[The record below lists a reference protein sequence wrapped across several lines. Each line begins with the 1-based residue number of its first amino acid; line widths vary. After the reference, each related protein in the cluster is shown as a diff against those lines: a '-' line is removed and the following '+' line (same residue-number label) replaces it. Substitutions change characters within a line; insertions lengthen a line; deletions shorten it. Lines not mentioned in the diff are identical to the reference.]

1 MSAPD
6 VSATTAAPAPGP
18 DDTPNVHPVVRAALR
33 LSLSAKEYRV
43 LHSLVV
49 SRAPGAQNKIILP
62 SRYDAIVHSKNRR
75 NEAAV
80 RTSLRVFVGTG
91 ATLNLLE
98 AIVSRIRGGTA
109 QKKVRGPL
117 LQSPKFRLSLSLS
130 LLLLLHR
137 LLYRFLTRIRL
148 NLCTD
153 EAKPFRQRNP
163 RIASALTSRFAPAV
177 GASVAGFALGIC
189 PQDQLRLT
197 VAIYTGTRSLEFL
210 YNVMELKGWLEGRP
224 WWCGSWLLMPIS
236 CAQLFHA
243 FVFDRENT
251 PKWLGNVILKL
262 SPSYIPGRPQGLP
275 KDVFWPE
282 KDQILDSL
290 ASIASLRWPAYVCP
304 TLHPADSNTLP
315 ASVQAIS
322 PITGPAHPAIAHLSC
337 ALLHPNVPSCS
348 TAFVHHILH
357 SVPLLARFL
366 TVVSLA
372 LSIPRLK
379 SIMAQPITSINSL
392 SKRIITLTAVL
403 SASVGSAWGSV
414 CLFNNALPRST
425 LPTKRFFLSGAIAGL
440 PFALLANS
448 RSVFMYFFRAAVDSA
463 WKTGVK
469 RGLWKGGRA
478 VELWLFVLSWALMG
492 SILEAHPSA
501 VQGRGLRKALAW
513 LRGDG
518 FVDLEEVEKRRARR
532 AVKAPQ
538 SKEE

>member
-1 MSAPD
+1 MLNPDASSAK
-6 VSATTAAPAPGP
+6 VAPASGP
-18 DDTPNVHPVVRAALR
+18 DNTPAHPLVRTALR
-33 LSLSAKEYRV
+33 LSLSAKEYRA
-43 LHSLVV
+43 LHNLVGT
-49 SRAPGAQNKIILP
+49 RAPGVQSRLVSP

-80 RTSLRVFVGTG
+80 RTSLRVFIGTG
-91 ATLNLLE
+91 TALKLLE
-98 AIVSRIRGGTA
+98 VIVGRIRGETP
-109 QKKVRGPL
+109 QRKVRGPL

-153 EAKPFRQRNP
+153 EAEPFRRRNP

-197 VAIYTGTRSLEFL
+197 TAIYTGTRSLEFL
-210 YNVMELKGWLEGRP
+210 YNVIDAKGWLEGRP
-224 WWCGSWLLMPIS
+224 RWCGSWLLMPIS

-251 PKWLGNVILKL
+251 PKWLGNLILKL
-262 SPSYIPGRPQGLP
+262 SPSYIPGRPEGLP
-275 KDVFWPE
+275 SDVFWPE
-282 KDQILDSL
+282 KEQIVDSL
-290 ASIASLRWPAYVCP
+290 AYIADLRWPAYVCP
-304 TLHPADSNTLP
+304 TLHPGDLNTLP
-315 ASVQAIS
+315 SSVKAIS

-337 ALLHPNVPSCS
+337 ALLHPSVPSCS
-348 TAFVHHILH
+348 TAFVHHVLL
-357 SVPLLARFL
+357 SVPYLARFL
-366 TVVSLA
+366 TAISLA
-372 LSIPRLK
+372 LSIPKLK
-379 SIMAQPITSINSL
+379 SIVAEPITSINSL
-392 SKRIITLTAVL
+392 CQRIITLTVVL
-403 SASVGSAWGSV
+403 SAAVGSAWGSV
-414 CLFNNALPRST
+414 CLFNNSLPRST

-440 PFALLANS
+440 PFALLSNS

-492 SILEAHPSA
+492 SILETHPAA

-518 FVDLEEVEKRRARR
+518 FIDLEEAEKRKARR
-532 AVKAPQ
+532 AVKSTQP
-538 SKEE
+538 KDE